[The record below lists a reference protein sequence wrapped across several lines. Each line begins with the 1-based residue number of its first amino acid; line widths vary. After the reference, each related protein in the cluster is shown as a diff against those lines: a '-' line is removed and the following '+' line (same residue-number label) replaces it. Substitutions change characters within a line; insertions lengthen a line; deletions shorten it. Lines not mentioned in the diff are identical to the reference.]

1 MKKNIV
7 SSGIAD
13 VDQLLGGGI
22 GSGDNVIWYD
32 DAGLLAPVFCHN
44 LIRASGAENKSLIYV
59 SFDRSPKILLQN
71 LGPLADAPRLT
82 ILDCFSHGKGKS
94 SEIFLDFYKHM
105 ASRRS
110 CRIVCLDTP
119 GDAEQVARTI
129 YELHR
134 SLAGDVRFIFDS
146 LTGMQELWGGED
158 DILTFYASACPRLY
172 ELNTIAYWIVEKAA
186 HSDRLKA
193 HLNKIT
199 QVALELSLKRG
210 KTYLTVLKAEKQGLD
225 IVNQTAVYW
234 SDDQQVSFDP
244 GKLKGGRHD
253 LGSRL
258 KTLRLGRGLS
268 QNELARQLGVTA
280 SNISQ
285 VENNQVYP
293 SLPALLKLT
302 EIFSVDIGYFF
313 PEKKADK
320 PAVVFSPAEAAAV
333 TPARLPKEQVT
344 IRQFV
349 PDEKHPRQVPC
360 LVEVAAGAKLAG
372 HFFNHKG
379 PELGYLIAGE
389 LRLSLD
395 GRRTQRVPAGDL
407 IFLTSDMPTGW
418 ENPGKEPAHMLWI
431 RIFPER

>member
-1 MKKNIV
+1 MKKKWV
-7 SSGIAD
+7 TSGVAD

-22 GSGDNVIWYD
+22 VIGDNVIWYD
-32 DAGLLAPVFCHN
+32 DAGLLTPVFCHN
-44 LIRASGAENKSLIYV
+44 LIRASGAANKSLIYV
-59 SFDRSPKILLQN
+59 SFDRSPKILLKN
-71 LGPLADAPRLT
+71 LGPLADTPGLT

-94 SEIFLDFYKHM
+94 SEIFLDFYQQK
-105 ASRRS
+105 AARRS
-110 CRIVCLDTP
+110 CRIVCLETP
-119 GDAEQVARTI
+119 GDAEQVARTF
-129 YELHR
+129 YELHQ

-146 LTGMQELWGGED
+146 LTGMQELWGSED
-158 DILTFYASACPRLY
+158 DILQFYASACPRLY
-172 ELNTIAYWIVEKAA
+172 ELNTIAYWIVEQAA

-210 KTYLTVLKAEKQGLD
+210 KTYLTVLKAEKRRLD

-244 GKLKGGRHD
+244 GKLQGGRHD

-293 SLPALLKLT
+293 SLPALLKMT
-302 EIFSVDIGYFF
+302 EIFAVNIGYFF
-313 PEKKADK
+313 TDRAAGQPPVIFPIAG
-320 PAVVFSPAEAAAV
+320 AVAV
-333 TPARLPKEQVT
+333 PPARLPKEQVT
-344 IRQFV
+344 IRQFT
-349 PDEKHPRQVPC
+349 PDEEHPRQVPY

-372 HFFNHKG
+372 HFFHHKDE
-379 PELGYLIAGE
+379 ELGYLVSGE
-389 LRLSLD
+389 LRLSLE
-395 GRRTQRVPAGDL
+395 GRRTQRVRAGDL
-407 IFLTSDMPTGW
+407 ICLTSDMPSGW
-418 ENPGKEPAHMLWI
+418 ENPGKEPAQMLWI